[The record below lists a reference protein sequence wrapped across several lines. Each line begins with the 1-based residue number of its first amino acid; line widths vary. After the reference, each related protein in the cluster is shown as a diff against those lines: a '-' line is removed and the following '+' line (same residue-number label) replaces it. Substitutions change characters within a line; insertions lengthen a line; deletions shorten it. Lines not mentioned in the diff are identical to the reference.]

1 MRPILAIAVAAAVV
15 AGPTGASAAD
25 RALQGA
31 GIRVGPVLDGPV
43 HRKRVRHV
51 RRHVAV
57 GALAYGL
64 FPSYYAYDDPCIL
77 PRRVWSP
84 YGAPIEWINVC
95 Y

>member
-1 MRPILAIAVAAAVV
+1 MRPILAMAVVAAVA

-25 RALQGA
+25 RALHGA
-31 GIRVGPVLDGPV
+31 SVHGPVLRGNV
-43 HRKRVRHV
+43 VYKKRIRHV
-51 RRHVAV
+51 RRHAV

-77 PRRVWSP
+77 PRRVWTP
-84 YGAPIEWINVC
+84 YAAPIEWINVC